1 MGAEGAS
8 MTQPCSASKPADC
21 HAHCPPCLPGPCGT
35 FPSSKLHWRKPQL
48 PNQAQWP
55 KSENAGWGVPGSLR
69 EHSGRIGKT
78 LGESGEDSENF
89 GRSWED
95 LGRIQGGLSGLK
107 TASLKSGK
115 DLGALWNRGCGSA
128 LAVNT
133 FHGWSGDTFT
143 PQPLLLLALPQEAQE
158 YGHLGELLWY

>member
-1 MGAEGAS
+1 MPIVHLVHQDPVGRFQALSSTGANLS
-8 MTQPCSASKPADC
+8 YPTKHS
-21 HAHCPPCLPGPCGT
+21 GPSLRLQG
-35 FPSSKLHWRKPQL
+35 
-48 PNQAQWP
+48 
-55 KSENAGWGVPGSLR
+55 GGVPGSLR
-69 EHSGRIGKT
+69 EHSGWIGRT
-78 LGESGEDSENF
+78 LRESGEDSEDF

-133 FHGWSGDTFT
+133 IHGWSRDTFT

-158 YGHLGELLWY
+158 CGHLGELLWCQMSSSGRRG